1 MILAKEQRIGALIL
15 FGIAIIAWI
24 VMALYP
30 STPPSPETP
39 KKKSWAERKDS
50 IRLADSLRY
59 VQWREEREQRYD
71 SFRMAD
77 SLRHEAWK
85 IERQQRILEEAYR
98 LFSEKSI
105 EGVTM
110 PEVAEASGVGRA
122 TVYRYYPT
130 KLDLVVAIGTWTWNE
145 YIRSHGALLTQEEI
159 EEMSGAEYLRFFMDG
174 FLDLYRNHGDLLR
187 FNYDFNSYLRSADGS
202 AEQKQPYMRMVD
214 NLGQLFHTLYEK
226 GQKDG
231 TLRSDIPEVEMF
243 SGSFHIMLAA
253 VTRYAVGLVYVP
265 ESGADP
271 ENELM
276 MLKDLLL
283 SHYCVNG

>member
-1 MILAKEQRIGALIL
+1 M
-15 FGIAIIAWI
+15 
-24 VMALYP
+24 
-30 STPPSPETP
+30 
-39 KKKSWAERKDS
+39 
-50 IRLADSLRY
+50 
-59 VQWREEREQRYD
+59 YD
-71 SFRMAD
+71 YTGGK
-77 SLRHEAWK
+77 AWK

-202 AEQKQPYMRMVD
+202 AEQKQPICVWW
-214 NLGQLFHTLYEK
+214 T
-226 GQKDG
+226 
-231 TLRSDIPEVEMF
+231 IW
-243 SGSFHIMLAA
+243 GSFFILCMKRGRKTA
-253 VTRYAVGLVYVP
+253 RF
-265 ESGADP
+265 GAIFRRSRCFPDP
-271 ENELM
+271 FTSCWR
-276 MLKDLLL
+276 LLRAMPWAW
-283 SHYCVNG
+283 SMCRNPARIRRMSS

>member
-1 MILAKEQRIGALIL
+1 M
-15 FGIAIIAWI
+15 
-24 VMALYP
+24 
-30 STPPSPETP
+30 
-39 KKKSWAERKDS
+39 
-50 IRLADSLRY
+50 
-59 VQWREEREQRYD
+59 YD
-71 SFRMAD
+71 YTGGK
-77 SLRHEAWK
+77 AWK

-130 KLDLVVAIGTWTWNE
+130 KLDLVVAIGTRTWDE
-145 YIRSHGALLTQEEI
+145 YIRSHGELLSQEEI
-159 EEMSGAEYLRFFMDG
+159 EKMTGAEYLRF
-174 FLDLYRNHGDLLR
+174 
-187 FNYDFNSYLRSADGS
+187 YLDGS

-214 NLGQLFHTLYEK
+214 NLGLLFHVLYEK
-226 GQKDG
+226 GQRDG

-276 MLKDLLL
+276 MLKELLL
-283 SHYCVNG
+283 SHYCVKG

>member
-1 MILAKEQRIGALIL
+1 
-15 FGIAIIAWI
+15 
-24 VMALYP
+24 
-30 STPPSPETP
+30 
-39 KKKSWAERKDS
+39 
-50 IRLADSLRY
+50 
-59 VQWREEREQRYD
+59 
-71 SFRMAD
+71 
-77 SLRHEAWK
+77 
-85 IERQQRILEEAYR
+85 
-98 LFSEKSI
+98 
-105 EGVTM
+105 
-110 PEVAEASGVGRA
+110 
-122 TVYRYYPT
+122 
-130 KLDLVVAIGTWTWNE
+130 
-145 YIRSHGALLTQEEI
+145 
-159 EEMSGAEYLRFFMDG
+159 MDC

>member
-1 MILAKEQRIGALIL
+1 M
-15 FGIAIIAWI
+15 
-24 VMALYP
+24 
-30 STPPSPETP
+30 
-39 KKKSWAERKDS
+39 
-50 IRLADSLRY
+50 
-59 VQWREEREQRYD
+59 YD
-71 SFRMAD
+71 YTGGK
-77 SLRHEAWK
+77 AWK

-122 TVYRYYPT
+122 TVYRYSPT
-130 KLDLVVAIGTWTWNE
+130 KLDLVVAIGTQTWDE
-145 YIRSHGALLTQEEI
+145 YIQSQGELLTEEEI
-159 EEMSGAEYLRFFMDG
+159 EKMTGAEYLRFFLEG

-214 NLGQLFHTLYEK
+214 NLGLLFHVLYEK

-276 MLKDLLL
+276 MLKELLL
-283 SHYCVNG
+283 SHYCVKS